1 LPTGRGRVAAGLE
14 SLWLGEKWT
23 NERREQ
29 FVMIKKVT
37 MELTARQEEIFNF
50 VKTFI
55 KERGY
60 PPSVREIGERFQIY
74 PRAAFDHLK
83 ALERK
88 GYLKRRGSM
97 SRGLEVL
104 VFQGSE
110 PFGFSDKGAG
120 RGEYSKK
127 DRKSPIREIPILGRV
142 TAGKPILAV
151 EHVEGT
157 LPFPADW
164 AKGKDVFLLKVKGDS
179 MSPFILPDDYV
190 VVRSQPSAE
199 NGEVIVTLVGE
210 EATVKRF
217 FKKGKRIE
225 LRPDN
230 ERWETIR
237 IEEGPER
244 IQILGKVIGVFRKC

>member
-1 LPTGRGRVAAGLE
+1 
-14 SLWLGEKWT
+14 
-23 NERREQ
+23 
-29 FVMIKKVT
+29 MIKEAF
-37 MELTARQEEIFNF
+37 MELTARQDEIFGF
-50 VKTFI
+50 IKTFI

-60 PPSVREIGERFQIY
+60 PPSVREIGEHFHIY

-97 SRGLEVL
+97 SRGLEIL
-104 VFQGSE
+104 VFEEGE
-110 PFGFSDKGAG
+110 PS
-120 RGEYSKK
+120 
-127 DRKSPIREIPILGRV
+127 RKERKPPIREIPILGRV
-142 TAGKPILAV
+142 TAGKPVLAV

-157 LPFPADW
+157 IPFPADW
-164 AKGKDVFLLKVKGDS
+164 VRGKEVFLLKVKGDS
-179 MSPFILPDDYV
+179 MSPYILPDDYV
-190 VVRSQPSAE
+190 VVRSQSSAE
-199 NGEVIVTLVGE
+199 NRDVVVTLLGE

-230 ERWETIR
+230 ERFETIQV
-237 IEEGPER
+237 EEGSGG